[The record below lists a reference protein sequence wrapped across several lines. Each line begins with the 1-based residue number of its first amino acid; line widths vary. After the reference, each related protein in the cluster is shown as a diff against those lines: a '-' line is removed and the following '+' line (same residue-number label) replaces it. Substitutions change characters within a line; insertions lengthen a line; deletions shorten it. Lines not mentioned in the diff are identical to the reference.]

1 MTFKQ
6 ASWDYV
12 QDTVAAAAK
21 WGDIGDWDVSGVKS
35 FAWSFSVSRD
45 QAGNYCYFGE
55 CNPKA
60 ATFGANLGLSDWDT
74 SSVTCMY
81 WTFKGA
87 ANMNADFGK
96 WDVSNVNNNGGV
108 QKAMR
113 GMFKGAAN
121 FQGTGL
127 DKWDTSKAGSMHTTF
142 SGASAMNS
150 DLSGWD
156 VSKVADMGDM
166 FDKATS
172 LDSCNKRKIANAW
185 KGNIAFTYT
194 SAWAVETCTVR

>member
-194 SAWAVETCTVR
+194 SAWAGETCPVR